1 MSGLWE
7 QRNYYNKWVRAGG
20 RRQIWEELQ
29 RRYHELPNSP
39 IKVSLPRD
47 LHVDTTLLKKQ
58 LRAVI
63 TEHSNWPSYVI
74 EWHMRNLRITRTD
87 GRSIRDSLSNMNKP
101 WRPRGKCTCD
111 HFVQQLRVA
120 GCGWCPPVTDG
131 HVFFTGR
138 EYKGP
143 HRTVLNVA
151 NVNMPTPT
159 SWDLRRAWNQL
170 FDDLP
175 IQTVQ
180 QDKRAHMLK
189 AQRRVFNKRLHDR
202 SWPTT
207 RDVYATRKVL
217 EGLVIGPLDKNDGE
231 LWCCCPCLYDATL
244 ERMYSAETG
253 YEEVHPRKLT
263 PYQLRKHGR
272 TGISSYIMSDT
283 LAKRAD
289 QRGQPGDIIRAWR
302 HLCKAKGW
310 QRFGAFKAKSGFNI
324 PYVLFKAKNVLD
336 PATRAAKWHKA
347 RPISPA
353 TRHPMRT
360 MLGKAGRAWYF
371 LAHNFP
377 GERFHIPN
385 TGDIPTFLRQAV
397 RRVRGSDKADI
408 RVFDIEGCFPSMP
421 KDAIR
426 IAMRDLAARFRTL
439 GHSGVFIP
447 QARTKRCSW
456 QAPRPHSRGTWMT
469 FAELIDILEFSLDN
483 TLIRMPDGRL
493 LKQVLGIPMGDPLS
507 PGMCIGTCAWMEAEW
522 LAGMRASTKH
532 FFKAARY
539 MDDILMIMASP
550 RYWDQE
556 RFLRDFTAS
565 ECYWAPLKL
574 EPCDGDVFLET
585 EFSQTM
591 SGRVRCRLKNV
602 NSDTT
607 RVWRYHDYR
616 SHLDYAT
623 KRAVLL
629 STLRKVDRMCSDESM
644 RLESAVTK
652 CKEFLRL
659 GYPEGIIRYMCALVA
674 RDTRHMEWLEV
685 RRHLN

>member
-1 MSGLWE
+1 MKRST
-7 QRNYYNKWVRAGG
+7 RA
-20 RRQIWEELQ
+20 
-29 RRYHELPNSP
+29 
-39 IKVSLPRD
+39 
-47 LHVDTTLLKKQ
+47 
-58 LRAVI
+58 
-63 TEHSNWPSYVI
+63 
-74 EWHMRNLRITRTD
+74 
-87 GRSIRDSLSNMNKP
+87 
-101 WRPRGKCTCD
+101 
-111 HFVQQLRVA
+111 
-120 GCGWCPPVTDG
+120 
-131 HVFFTGR
+131 
-138 EYKGP
+138 
-143 HRTVLNVA
+143 
-151 NVNMPTPT
+151 
-159 SWDLRRAWNQL
+159 
-170 FDDLP
+170 
-175 IQTVQ
+175 
-180 QDKRAHMLK
+180 
-189 AQRRVFNKRLHDR
+189 
-202 SWPTT
+202 
-207 RDVYATRKVL
+207 
-217 EGLVIGPLDKNDGE
+217 
-231 LWCCCPCLYDATL
+231 
-244 ERMYSAETG
+244 
-253 YEEVHPRKLT
+253 RKLT

-659 GYPEGIIRYMCALVA
+659 GYPEGIILVVLQGTKKDSSSSETHKPSSSDPVTKKRLSRRRNGLFRYPLLAFRSTPTQTYPFRVREFDGLAAPAAGRALCQCAVRVA
-674 RDTRHMEWLEV
+674 RCDAAGDAAAHADAGHCEDAGVCELHKLCGANEIMEAAQPGAQSRAESASGSEPARV
-685 RRHLN
+685 SAAPRSSHRGHAKVEAKRS